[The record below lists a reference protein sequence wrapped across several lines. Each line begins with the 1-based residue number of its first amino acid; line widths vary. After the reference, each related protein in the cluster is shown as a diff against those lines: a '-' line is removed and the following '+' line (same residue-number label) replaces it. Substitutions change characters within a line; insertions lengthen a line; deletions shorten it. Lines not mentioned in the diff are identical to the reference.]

1 MFILKFRLDQNKYFF
16 IPVDAEKVP
25 YYKKVI
31 SEPMD
36 FETMFSKIQNNK
48 YSIDPFISLR

>member
-1 MFILKFRLDQNKYFF
+1 MFNFSLDQNKYFF